1 MTAEPARR
9 EVALFPL
16 HAVLFPGGLL
26 PLRVFEQ
33 RYMQM
38 AAACLRDGEPFGVC
52 LIREGSEVGAPAESE
67 PVGCLACIAQ
77 WDMQQLGLLKITAR
91 GERRFRVLRRR
102 VQGDALARAEI
113 ELLPDEDDARVPER
127 FSACSALLK
136 AILEENDAL
145 PVEAPARLESSAWV
159 SARLA
164 EILPLPLAARQRL
177 LEMNDSLERLGFL
190 HRILAAQSLS
200 QSG

>member
-1 MTAEPARR
+1 MTAAPTRR

-33 RYMQM
+33 RYMHM
-38 AAACLRDGEPFGVC
+38 AAACLRDDEPFGVG
-52 LIREGSEVGAPAESE
+52 LIRQGSEVGAPAEPE
-67 PVGCLACIAQ
+67 PVGCLARIAQ

-102 VQGDALARAEI
+102 VQGDGLARAEI

-136 AILEENDAL
+136 AILEEIDAL
-145 PVEAPARLESSAWV
+145 PVEAPARFESSAWV

-177 LEMNDSLERLGFL
+177 LEMNDSLERLGLL

>member
-1 MTAEPARR
+1 MTAASTQR
-9 EVALFPL
+9 EFAIFPL

-38 AAACLRDGEPFGVC
+38 AAGCLRDNEPFGVC
-52 LIREGSEVGAPAESE
+52 LIREGSEVGAPAEPE
-67 PVGCLACIAQ
+67 PVGCLARIVQ
-77 WDMQQLGLLKITAR
+77 WDMQQLGLLTITAR

-102 VQGDALARAEI
+102 VQADGLARAEI
-113 ELLPDEDDARVPER
+113 ELLPEEDDAGVPEQ

-136 AILEENDAL
+136 AILEESDAT
-145 PVEAPARLESSAWV
+145 PVEAPARFESSAWV

-164 EILPLPLAARQRL
+164 EILPVPLAARQRL
-177 LEMNDSLERLGFL
+177 LEMNDSLQRLETL
-190 HRILAAQSLS
+190 HQILAAQRLS
-200 QSG
+200 PSR

>member
-1 MTAEPARR
+1 MSAASTRS

-16 HAVLFPGGLL
+16 HAVLFPEGLL

-33 RYMQM
+33 RYLRM
-38 AAACLRDGEPFGVC
+38 AAACLRDNEPFGVC
-52 LIREGSEVGAPAESE
+52 LIREGSEVGAPAEPE
-67 PVGCLACIAQ
+67 PIGCLARIAQ

-91 GERRFRVLRRR
+91 GEQRFRVLRRR
-102 VQGDALARAEI
+102 VQGDGLARAEI
-113 ELLPDEDDARVPER
+113 ELLPEEDDAAVPEQ

-136 AILEENDAL
+136 AILEQSDTI
-145 PVEAPARLESSAWV
+145 PVETPSRFESSAWV

-164 EILPLPLAARQRL
+164 EMLPLPLAARQRL

-190 HRILAAQSLS
+190 HQILAAQRPS
-200 QSG
+200 QSR

>member
-1 MTAEPARR
+1 MSVGRR
-9 EVALFPL
+9 EIALFPL

-38 AAACLRDGEPFGVC
+38 AAACLRDDEPFGVC
-52 LIREGSEVGAPAESE
+52 LIREGSEVGAPAEPES
-67 PVGCLACIAQ
+67 VGCLARIAQ
-77 WDMQQLGLLKITAR
+77 WDMQQLGLLKITAH
-91 GERRFRVLRRR
+91 GERRFRVVRRR
-102 VQGDALARAEI
+102 VQDDGLARAEI
-113 ELLPDEDDARVPER
+113 ELLAEEDDAPVPEQ
-127 FSACSALLK
+127 FSTCSALLK
-136 AILEENDAL
+136 AILEDNDVL
-145 PVEAPARLESSAWV
+145 PVEAPARFESSAWV

-190 HRILAAQSLS
+190 RQVLAAQRLS
-200 QSG
+200 QPR